1 MNSSR
6 KFFMVVVVLALL
18 VVATEMA
25 PAQAVDCR
33 TASTRFNG
41 ICILDS
47 SCANMC
53 ITEGFLA
60 GGDCEGLHRRCMCK
74 TPC

>member
-1 MNSSR
+1 MYLTYFSNVWVCLCCSE
-6 KFFMVVVVLALL
+6 V
-18 VVATEMA
+18 A

-41 ICILDS
+41 ICILDT

-60 GGDCEGLHRRCMCK
+60 GGECEGLHRRCMCR

>member
-1 MNSSR
+1 MYLTYFSNAWVCLCCSD
-6 KFFMVVVVLALL
+6 
-18 VVATEMA
+18 VA
-25 PAQAVDCR
+25 PVQAVDCR

-47 SCANMC
+47 TCANMC

-60 GGDCEGLHRRCMCK
+60 GGECEGLHRRCMCK

>member
-1 MNSSR
+1 MDSSR

-18 VVATEMA
+18 VVATEVA
-25 PAQAVDCR
+25 PAHAADCK

-53 ITEGFLA
+53 ITEGFLS
-60 GGDCEGLHRRCMCK
+60 GGECEGLHPRCMCK
-74 TPC
+74 APC